1 MSVSVAIIESDPGL
15 GAHLASL
22 VMASPDLMLSGVAQT
37 VSAAQAL
44 IARDQADIYLVN
56 LDLTHAAHVAQTGG
70 ADQVDLI
77 GLIKSSCA
85 QAKTLVIG
93 SQGDAQDIVRSIRAG
108 AKGFLLKEE
117 CTPELA
123 SKIVALHNGVSP
135 LSPTL
140 VNLVFQA
147 LEEVAASQPSA
158 APPPDFASR
167 FGLIPRE
174 IAVLKHL
181 SQGLSVDAIA
191 EQLSVSPHT
200 VNQYLRAIYRK
211 LSVHSRSMAVHVAVQ
226 NGFLAV

>member
-1 MSVSVAIIESDPGL
+1 MSVSVAIIESDPDL

-22 VMASPDLMLSGVAQT
+22 VMASPELMLSGVAQT

-44 IARDQADIYLVN
+44 IARDQADVYLVN
-56 LDLTHAAHVAQTGG
+56 LDLTQLAQAAG
-70 ADQVDLI
+70 VDLI

-85 QAKTLVIG
+85 QAKSLVIG

-117 CTPELA
+117 CTPDLA
-123 SKIVALHNGVSP
+123 NKIVALHNGVSP

-158 APPPDFASR
+158 APTPDFASR

-174 IAVLKHL
+174 VAVLKHL

-191 EQLSVSPHT
+191 DQLFVSPHT

>member
-56 LDLTHAAHVAQTGG
+56 LDLTHAAQAGG
-70 ADQVDLI
+70 VDQVDLI